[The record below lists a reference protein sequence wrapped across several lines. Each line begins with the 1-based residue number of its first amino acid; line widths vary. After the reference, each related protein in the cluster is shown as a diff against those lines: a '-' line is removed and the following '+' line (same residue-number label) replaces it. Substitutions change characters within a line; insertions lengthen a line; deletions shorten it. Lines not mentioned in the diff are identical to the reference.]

1 MMDPTV
7 ISAILALVGS
17 LVGTFGGIIASSKLT
32 EYRIKELEKKQDKH
46 NQVIERT
53 YKLEERMELVE
64 ERQKV
69 ANHRIAHKS
78 RKDHG
83 TDSYSYDRRWLH
95 CRLSGLADS
104 WFNGSGGGNFVAA
117 YISGR
122 PAGNQRK

>member
-1 MMDPTV
+1 MDPTV
-7 ISAILALVGS
+7 ICAILALVGS

-69 ANHRIAHKS
+69 ANHRIADLEGK
-78 RKDHG
+78 K
-83 TDSYSYDRRWLH
+83 
-95 CRLSGLADS
+95 
-104 WFNGSGGGNFVAA
+104 
-117 YISGR
+117 
-122 PAGNQRK
+122 

>member
-69 ANHRIAHKS
+69 ANHRIADLEEKKNV
-78 RKDHG
+78 R
-83 TDSYSYDRRWLH
+83 
-95 CRLSGLADS
+95 
-104 WFNGSGGGNFVAA
+104 
-117 YISGR
+117 
-122 PAGNQRK
+122 

>member
-69 ANHRIAHKS
+69 ANHRIADLEEK
-78 RKDHG
+78 RNV
-83 TDSYSYDRRWLH
+83 R
-95 CRLSGLADS
+95 
-104 WFNGSGGGNFVAA
+104 
-117 YISGR
+117 
-122 PAGNQRK
+122 

>member
-1 MMDPTV
+1 MDPTV

-69 ANHRIAHKS
+69 ANHRIADLEGK
-78 RKDHG
+78 K
-83 TDSYSYDRRWLH
+83 
-95 CRLSGLADS
+95 
-104 WFNGSGGGNFVAA
+104 
-117 YISGR
+117 
-122 PAGNQRK
+122 

>member
-1 MMDPTV
+1 MDPTV

-17 LVGTFGGIIASSKLT
+17 LVGTFAGIITSSKLT

-69 ANHRIAHKS
+69 ANHRISDLEEKKHDK
-78 RKDHG
+78 
-83 TDSYSYDRRWLH
+83 
-95 CRLSGLADS
+95 
-104 WFNGSGGGNFVAA
+104 
-117 YISGR
+117 
-122 PAGNQRK
+122 